1 MPNCQKWMALSVL
14 FFLFVAVPAVYA
26 QSDGQESIGTVS
38 SVYFTRDLS
47 EKGLKKL
54 YKKALPSRAGK
65 IVFNEYL
72 PDDYLFNAM
81 DNMLA
86 SEQKTDGKEIYDS
99 FLSVLHE
106 SHVKPLFPV
115 LDGRKK
121 DLYAWHD
128 FAFVP
133 CLCYAKD
140 YLNGNPA
147 EMCQKLPWFPSDE
160 CRDIK
165 RNLEYYGQKIT
176 DPKTLVVVSALSVPS
191 AKGAVRR
198 EGALQNMM
206 GGNNLF
212 SAASGNR
219 ASPLAVI
226 WEKRLTSVDK
236 NTLCVN
242 IIAKAGA
249 DYITFHCEA
258 SRHIDRTLQL
268 IRSFGVKAGLVFN
281 PATPLS
287 YLDYELD
294 NVDLVLLMSVNPGFG
309 GQSFIP
315 STLEK
320 VCEVRRRLDAYR
332 AQTGR
337 EILLEV
343 DGGVKPDNI
352 AQIAEAGADTFV
364 AGSAVFGAGSPEGYR
379 DVITRMKAAA
389 SEGMAK
395 K

>member
-26 QSDGQESIGTVS
+26 QSDGQESIETVS

-65 IVFNEYL
+65 VVFKEYL

-249 DYITFHCEA
+249 DGKETAFGAVA
-258 SRHIDRTLQL
+258 SVDCTMADKAAWDILQQADPSVDTASAFKRL
-268 IRSFGVKAGLVFN
+268 ALWSALVRN
-281 PATPLS
+281 RVP
-287 YLDYELD
+287 DGIYEYY
-294 NVDLVLLMSVNPGFG
+294 G
-309 GQSFIP
+309 GKNE
-315 STLEK
+315 EK
-320 VCEVRRRLDAYR
+320 NVRRMLKFFADRAAERYRL
-332 AQTGR
+332 
-337 EILLEV
+337 
-343 DGGVKPDNI
+343 
-352 AQIAEAGADTFV
+352 
-364 AGSAVFGAGSPEGYR
+364 
-379 DVITRMKAAA
+379 ITLD
-389 SEGMAK
+389 
-395 K
+395 

>member
-26 QSDGQESIGTVS
+26 QSDGQESIETVS

-65 IVFNEYL
+65 VVFKEYL

-106 SHVKPLFPV
+106 SHAKPLFPV

-133 CLCYAKD
+133 CLCYTD
-140 YLNGNPA
+140 YLNVDP

-160 CRDIK
+160 CRLITEM
-165 RNLEYYGQKIT
+165 LEKYEGKVFA
-176 DPKTLVVVSALSVPS
+176 PKTLVVISALSVPS
-191 AKGAVRR
+191 AKGAVKR

-212 SAASGNR
+212 SAAGDNR
-219 ASPLAVI
+219 SSPLVEM
-226 WEKRLTSVDK
+226 WVKRLASVDK

-249 DYITFHCEA
+249 DGKETA
-258 SRHIDRTLQL
+258 
-268 IRSFGVKAGLVFN
+268 
-281 PATPLS
+281 
-287 YLDYELD
+287 
-294 NVDLVLLMSVNPGFG
+294 
-309 GQSFIP
+309 
-315 STLEK
+315 
-320 VCEVRRRLDAYR
+320 
-332 AQTGR
+332 
-337 EILLEV
+337 
-343 DGGVKPDNI
+343 
-352 AQIAEAGADTFV
+352 
-364 AGSAVFGAGSPEGYR
+364 FGAVASV
-379 DVITRMKAAA
+379 DCTMADKAAWDILQQADPSVDTA
-389 SEGMAK
+389 SAFKRVALWNVLVRNKVPEEMYEHYGGKDEEKHIRRVLKFFVDRAAERYRLITLD
-395 K
+395 